1 MELDREKTAARRI
14 LAELVAMA
22 ERMLE
27 TDSARDMP
35 DIEQRAE
42 ELVWMLRSCL
52 RKAADERLK
61 R

>member
-1 MELDREKTAARRI
+1 MEFPEKAAARRS

-22 ERMLE
+22 ERLLE

-42 ELVWMLRSCL
+42 DLVWMLRSCL
-52 RKAADERLK
+52 RRAADERRK

>member
-1 MELDREKTAARRI
+1 MTLDREKAAARAI
-14 LAELVAMA
+14 LAELVAMT
-22 ERMLE
+22 ERLLE

-42 ELVWMLRSCL
+42 DLVWMLRSCL
-52 RKAADERLK
+52 RKAADERRK

>member
-1 MELDREKTAARRI
+1 MEFPEKTAARRI

-22 ERMLE
+22 ERLLE

-42 ELVWMLRSCL
+42 DLVWMLRSCL
-52 RKAADERLK
+52 RRAADERRK